1 MLSDIVLFIH
11 FFLVLLVASG
21 FILFPVG
28 YWVDWRWV
36 RLRWIRL
43 LHIGFMGFVTL
54 EAVVGISCPL
64 TIIENQLRGRETSES
79 FVGYWIRQIFYWDLP
94 ADFFMVMYLLC
105 LVWTCYVWK
114 KFPPRGSI

>member
-1 MLSDIVLFIH
+1 MDQVIHGVNKYNKIALYNLPLSLQILAINILIAFI
-11 FFLVLLVASG
+11 
-21 FILFPVG
+21 
-28 YWVDWRWV
+28 
-36 RLRWIRL
+36 
-43 LHIGFMGFVTL
+43 GFVTL
-54 EAVVGISCPL
+54 EALVGISCPL

-105 LVWTCYVWK
+105 LVGTCYVWK